1 MATKKMQGKMK
12 EMKKFM
18 QKAEGE
24 VEEVE
29 VKYKWEKPETNGE
42 MCDCNAHK
50 KKSMQYKE

>member
-1 MATKKMQGKMK
+1 MDKKKME

-18 QKAEGE
+18 QKAKGE

-29 VKYKWEKPETNGE
+29 MTYKWEMPKKDGE

>member
-1 MATKKMQGKMK
+1 MATKKMQSKMK

-24 VEEVE
+24 IEEVE